1 MRLGKDKDGFI
12 VLDEQLIVQERQNTL
27 EESAAQY
34 GISLALTAALL
45 KYFQWDL
52 DKFHQEMEADME
64 KVFHDAKVES
74 EAHLDQSNQKGKGKG
89 QGKGKGKAKIGS
101 GVIYNAQLLEQK
113 TGTCPICFED
123 SMKLSALECGHF
135 VCDECWEYGLS
146 IKITECEVTGLKCM
160 GAAEC
165 KLVVPEI
172 LIQRLVSG
180 EIYEKYLRFLMASYV
195 KEAKLVKWCP
205 RPGCDKAVAGRTNEK
220 LGKGVTITCACGFKF
235 CFDCGNE
242 SHAPASCEDVVKWKQ
257 KFDSDEETLKYMS
270 VYVKPCPKCHTLV
283 KKEEG
288 CNHIWNDPCG
298 FHWCWVCNQ
307 AWEGHDDYYNCNKF
321 TEEKK
326 KEVKNEQDEALAALE
341 KWKFYSERYADNVMS
356 EELEKKNQAK
366 AEAKMKEMAEASGSF
381 IDSQFLM
388 RAVEQLAE
396 CRRLLKFT
404 YLHAYFLPSAERELF
419 EFHQKDLLAITDKL
433 SETLTTPVETLMKPE
448 GVSRIN
454 NLISVAKKNF
464 ENMEVHS

>member
-165 KLVVPEI
+165 K
-172 LIQRLVSG
+172 
-180 EIYEKYLRFLMASYV
+180 
-195 KEAKLVKWCP
+195 
-205 RPGCDKAVAGRTNEK
+205 
-220 LGKGVTITCACGFKF
+220 VT
-235 CFDCGNE
+235 
-242 SHAPASCEDVVKWKQ
+242 SHA
-257 KFDSDEETLKYMS
+257 
-270 VYVKPCPKCHTLV
+270 
-283 KKEEG
+283 
-288 CNHIWNDPCG
+288 
-298 FHWCWVCNQ
+298 
-307 AWEGHDDYYNCNKF
+307 
-321 TEEKK
+321 
-326 KEVKNEQDEALAALE
+326 
-341 KWKFYSERYADNVMS
+341 
-356 EELEKKNQAK
+356 
-366 AEAKMKEMAEASGSF
+366 
-381 IDSQFLM
+381 
-388 RAVEQLAE
+388 
-396 CRRLLKFT
+396 
-404 YLHAYFLPSAERELF
+404 
-419 EFHQKDLLAITDKL
+419 
-433 SETLTTPVETLMKPE
+433 
-448 GVSRIN
+448 
-454 NLISVAKKNF
+454 LI
-464 ENMEVHS
+464 HSLI